1 MMRSLTRRHALI
13 AVSAA
18 ALIPDYLRAQPAD
31 DVVKQFIVEGG
42 WSLTADD
49 NASGEALSQDLL
61 QKVVKAYAANPKD
74 EAAQRGLGL
83 IALGIAVAEWGVRDP
98 KGLPPDPAGMNW
110 ASHSSAATGKHLVSY
125 VVGGVGV
132 AHYDVGDLV
141 AFVNKIADSPLV
153 PEANKQEYRD
163 VVDARRFPLGTLT
176 YDRIRAAGLC
186 NGGMPS
192 ADLRGEPFHVPRQTV
207 DASYCA
213 KQTSKLGA
221 RDWLVFATWTR
232 VALRDENV
240 QRGLLD
246 NWLSKYWHKSLAFVA
261 PGPGFEDEAFIN
273 VRFRNSLS
281 GTANTVTQTPGVD
294 TAGRVAR
301 ELAGY
306 ARADA
311 KAYNRRCKLMQRPV
325 VLYRHFT
332 GQPPIPPF
340 ACPLAP

>member
-1 MMRSLTRRHALI
+1 MMRPFTRRNALI
-13 AVSAA
+13 GVSAA
-18 ALIPDYLRAQPAD
+18 ALIPGYLRAQPAD
-31 DVVKQFIVEGG
+31 DVVKQFMVEGG

-49 NASGEALSQDLL
+49 NAHGEALSQDLL
-61 QKVVKAYAANPKD
+61 EKIIKAYAANPKD

-98 KGLPPDPAGMNW
+98 KGLPPDPAGKNW
-110 ASHSSAATGKHLVSY
+110 ASQSSAGTGKHLMSY

-153 PEANKQEYRD
+153 PAANKQEYRD
-163 VVDARRFPLGTLT
+163 VVDVKRFPAGKLT

-192 ADLRGEPFHVPRQTV
+192 ADLRGEPFQVPKQRV
-207 DASYCA
+207 DAPYCA
-213 KQTSKLGA
+213 KQRSELGSK
-221 RDWLVFATWTR
+221 DWLVFATWTR
-232 VALRDENV
+232 VALRDEGV
-240 QRGLLD
+240 QRDLLG
-246 NWLSKYWHKSLAFVA
+246 NWLSKYWQKSLAFVA
-261 PGPGFEDEAFIN
+261 PGLGFEEEAFIN

-281 GTANTVTQTPGVD
+281 GAANTVKQTPGVD
-294 TAGRVAR
+294 TPGRVAR

-332 GQPPIPPF
+332 GQSPILPYT
-340 ACPLAP
+340 CPVAA